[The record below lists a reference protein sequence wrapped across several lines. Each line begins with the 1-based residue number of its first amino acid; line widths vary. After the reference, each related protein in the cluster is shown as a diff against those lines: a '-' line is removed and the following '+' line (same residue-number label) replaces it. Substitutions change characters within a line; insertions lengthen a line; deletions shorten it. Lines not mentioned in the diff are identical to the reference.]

1 MTDYF
6 GWRKKFGVITPS
18 TNTSMQ
24 PELDAMRPAGVT
36 NHTARMLITN
46 QQTEDQAGF
55 ERMLREIDASLED
68 AVDRVMTCEPDHLIL
83 GISGEAVWGGGLEP
97 SRKVRE
103 RIAKRTGG
111 VGVTQ
116 PADALRPAL
125 DAYGVTGRVGIITPY
140 HPSAEPH
147 LAEYLEAI
155 GCTLVR
161 AEHIAHEKPSE
172 IAQTTDQRMREAI
185 EKVDGGDVEAI
196 VQFGANLPMGPLAV
210 VAERWLGKPVIA
222 QIRYTY
228 WHALRSNG
236 IDDKI
241 PGFGRLL
248 AEF

>member
-1 MTDYF
+1 MADYF
-6 GWRKKFGVITPS
+6 GRRMKFGVVTPS

-24 PELDAMRPAGVT
+24 PELDSMRPDGVT

-46 QQTEDQAGF
+46 QKTDDKAGF
-55 ERMLREIDASLED
+55 ERMLREIDASLDD

-83 GISGEAVWGGGLEP
+83 GISVEAVWGGGLEP
-97 SRKVRE
+97 SRGVRE
-103 RIAKRTGG
+103 RILERTGS

-125 DAYGVTGRVGIITPY
+125 DAYGVTGRLGIVTPY

-147 LAEYLEAI
+147 LAEYLDAI

-161 AEHIAHEKPSE
+161 AEHIAHKKPSE

-185 EKVDGGDVEAI
+185 QKVDGDDIEAI
-196 VQFGANLPMGPLAV
+196 VQFGANLPMGPLAAA
-210 VAERWLGKPVIA
+210 AERWLGKPVVA

-236 IDDKI
+236 INDRI
-241 PGFGRLL
+241 AGFGRLL

>member
-1 MTDYF
+1 MADYF
-6 GWRKKFGVITPS
+6 GGRMKFGVVTPS

-24 PELDAMRPAGVT
+24 PELDSMRPDGVT
-36 NHTARMLITN
+36 NHTVRMLITN
-46 QQTEDQAGF
+46 QKTNDKAGF
-55 ERMLREIDASLED
+55 ERMLREIDASLDD

-83 GISGEAVWGGGLEP
+83 GISVEAVWGGGLDP
-97 SRKVRE
+97 SRGVRE
-103 RIAKRTGG
+103 RILERTRG

-125 DAYGVTGRVGIITPY
+125 DAYDVTGRLGIVTPY

-147 LAEYLEAI
+147 LGEYLDAI

-161 AEHIAHEKPSE
+161 AEHIAHKKPSE

-185 EKVDGGDVEAI
+185 QKVDGDDVEAI
-196 VQFGANLPMGPLAV
+196 VQFGANLPMGPLAAA
-210 VAERWLGKPVIA
+210 AERWLGKPVIA

-236 IDDKI
+236 INDRI

>member
-1 MTDYF
+1 MADYF
-6 GWRKKFGVITPS
+6 GWRMKFGVVTPS

-24 PELDAMRPAGVT
+24 PELDAMRPDGVT

-46 QQTEDQAGF
+46 QQTGHKAGF
-55 ERMLREIDASLED
+55 DRMSREIDTSLDD

-97 SRKVRE
+97 SRRVRE
-103 RIAKRTGG
+103 RILARTGG
-111 VGVTQ
+111 IGVTQ

-125 DAYGVTGRVGIITPY
+125 DVYGVSGRLGIITPY

-147 LAEYLEAI
+147 LVEYLGAI
-155 GCTLVR
+155 GCKLVR
-161 AEHIAHEKPSE
+161 AEHIVHQRPSE
-172 IAQTTDQRMREAI
+172 IAQTTDQIMRDAI
-185 EKVDGGDVEAI
+185 KRVDSSDVEAI
-196 VQFGANLPMGPLAV
+196 VQFGANLPMGPLSA
-210 VAERWLGKPVIA
+210 VAEHELGKPVIA

-236 IDDKI
+236 IKDKI

-248 AEF
+248 LEF

>member
-1 MTDYF
+1 MADYF
-6 GWRKKFGVITPS
+6 GRRMKFGVVTPS

-24 PELDAMRPAGVT
+24 PELDSMRPDGVT
-36 NHTARMLITN
+36 NHTVRMLITN
-46 QQTEDQAGF
+46 QKTNDKAGF
-55 ERMLREIDASLED
+55 ERMLREIDASLDD

-83 GISGEAVWGGGLEP
+83 GISVEAVWGGGLDP
-97 SRKVRE
+97 SRGVRE
-103 RIAKRTGG
+103 RILERTRG

-125 DAYGVTGRVGIITPY
+125 DAYGVTGQLGIVTPY

-147 LAEYLEAI
+147 LAEYLDAI

-161 AEHIAHEKPSE
+161 AEHIAHKKPSE

-185 EKVDGGDVEAI
+185 QKVDGDDVEAI
-196 VQFGANLPMGPLAV
+196 VQFGANLPMGPLAAA
-210 VAERWLGKPVIA
+210 AERWLGKPVVA

-236 IDDKI
+236 INDRI
-241 PGFGRLL
+241 AGFGRLL